1 MASVMDDKPVIES
14 FSDHEKDLDPNASGK
29 LATFEDPDAGLSE
42 EERAKIDRKLLWKL
56 DLRLVPW
63 LSLLYLVSFLDRT
76 NIGNAKIDGLSQ
88 DLDMTADQYNATL
101 TIFFVSYSVFE
112 PLTNIL
118 LKRLRPSIFIPC
130 IMLAWVSILYPSQLV
145 GICMTCMG
153 LVKNYSGLMAVRWFL
168 GLSEAGLFPGVGY
181 FLSCWYK
188 RSEFGVRMAIFFSAA
203 ALAGSFGGL
212 LAAAIA
218 KMDGV
223 GGKPGWSWIFILEGL
238 ATIVIGVASFWCVY
252 DFPDQATFLSPE
264 DRARVLRR
272 LALDQQSSAEHEE
285 FKMSYFWASVKDWKT
300 WTGAIIYMGADGS
313 LYAFSLF
320 VPTIIS
326 ELVSAPAGLANASE
340 GNAKLIF
347 PYTGSIKAQ
356 LLSVPPYAAAAVLTI
371 SIGFIADRTRQ
382 RGICNIAV
390 SILGMVGFAMLL
402 GCESPGARYAGTFLG
417 AMGIYPAIA
426 NTISWSSNNIE
437 GVYKRGVSLGFII
450 GWGNLNG
457 IVSSNIYREKDKPR
471 FYPGHGVVLGY
482 LVLFLF
488 GGSILQYVLLRR
500 ENAKRRRGER
510 DHWVEGLGQSEVE
523 LLGDKRPDFLYTM

>member
-1 MASVMDDKPVIES
+1 MATISDEKEKPLDTSRI
-14 FSDHEKDLDPNASGK
+14 SDAEDYKTDER
-29 LATFEDPDAGLSE
+29 LAAFEDPDAGLSE

-76 NIGNAKIDGLSQ
+76 NIGNAKLVGLEKELHLSGP
-88 DLDMTADQYNATL
+88 QYNACL

-118 LKRLRPSIFIPC
+118 LKRLRPSVFIPL
-130 IMLAWVSILYPSQLV
+130 IMMAW

-153 LVKNYSGLMAVRWFL
+153 VVKNYSGLMAVRWFL
-168 GLSEAGLFPGVGY
+168 GLTEAGLFPGVSY

-223 GGKPGWSWIFILEGL
+223 GDKSGWSWIFILEGL
-238 ATIVIGVASFWCVY
+238 ATILIGVASFWLIH
-252 DFPDQATFLSPE
+252 DFPDQAKFLTPD

-272 LALDQQSSAEHEE
+272 LAADQQSSAEHEE
-285 FKMSYFWASVKDWKT
+285 FKMDYFWASVKDWKT
-300 WTGAIIYMGADGS
+300 WTGAIIYMGADGT

-320 VPTIIS
+320 VPTIIN
-326 ELVSAPAGLANASE
+326 ELGYS
-340 GNAKLIF
+340 
-347 PYTGSIKAQ
+347 SIEAQ
-356 LLSVPPYAAAAVLTI
+356 LLSVPPYAAAAVLTVTV
-371 SIGFIADRTRQ
+371 GFIADRTRQ
-382 RGICNIAV
+382 RGICNMAV
-390 SILGMVGFAMLL
+390 SVLGIVGFCMLL
-402 GCESPGARYAGTFLG
+402 GCSSPGARYAGTFLG

-426 NTISWSSNNIE
+426 NTISWTSNNTE

-457 IVSSNIYREKDKPR
+457 IVSSNIYRQEDSPHY
-471 FYPGHGVVLGY
+471 YPGHGVVLAY
-482 LVLFLF
+482 LVLFEL
-488 GGSILQYVLLRR
+488 GGSVLQYFLLRQ
-500 ENAKRRRGER
+500 ENSKRRRGER
-510 DHWVEGLGQSEVE
+510 DQWIEGLDQSQIE
-523 LLGDKRPDFLYTM
+523 LLGDKRPDFIYTL